1 MLYFQRPSKKG
12 RTNDVKEYSTKP
24 AAGAQKIETL
34 GGDYALKWD
43 DETQMSVNAH
53 AALLSQFAKAG
64 GFFDRL
70 VETCPMRLT
79 SNNAPEVRDLIATV
93 MVSMVNGATR
103 FRHCD
108 RLHGDT
114 ATAELFGVGRFMS
127 CDSVRRNFASIPDGK
142 ALPWVWR
149 ENLHLLQDVVAEDY
163 VADLDP
169 TVKPLY
175 GHQEGAEF
183 GYNPQKPGR
192 PSHCYHTLC
201 IAKLR
206 LTLAVVVHP
215 GNETSGTHSR
225 SMLAE
230 YLEFVSAVKK
240 PRLVRGDVSFGNESV
255 IGDCEGAD
263 VRYLFKTKRSKAVRR
278 AFRGLLSDAGAWRDS
293 SDGWQCA
300 EQDVRLDSWEK
311 ARRMVFARRP
321 AEKMPKRKKAPPQR
335 KFTQLD
341 IPGLELVEAGDEDYA
356 DGYEWYALVTDLDM
370 DARDVL
376 PLYRERGDC
385 ENVFDEMKNQW
396 GWSGFTAHSL
406 KQTALF
412 AGMAVIAANLWNVF
426 TRLGDD
432 GMHHEAATSRPL
444 LQSCVA
450 RLSRHARQGIVTIY
464 TATCE
469 KAREIYRAISA
480 FLSSISAAS
489 QLSVEERRQ
498 RIIAHAFR
506 KYGTIRRL
514 FPPDIGGQMTMPLT

>member
-1 MLYFQRPSKKG
+1 MRKYITKQAACG
-12 RTNDVKEYSTKP
+12 RTIS
-24 AAGAQKIETL
+24 TL

-70 VETCPMRLT
+70 VATCPMRLK
-79 SNNAPEVRDLIATV
+79 SNNAPDVRDLIATV
-93 MVSMVNGATR
+93 MVSMINGATR
-103 FRHCD
+103 FRHID
-108 RLHGDT
+108 RLRGDT
-114 ATAELFGVGRFMS
+114 ATAGLFGVKRFMS
-127 CDSVRRNFASIPDGK
+127 CDSVRRDFASIPGDK
-142 ALPWVWR
+142 ALPWAWR
-149 ENLHLLQDVVAEDY
+149 ENLHLLQDVIAEDC
-163 VADLDP
+163 VLDLDP

-225 SMLAE
+225 SMLTE
-230 YLEFVSAVKK
+230 YLEFVSSVKK

-255 IGDCEGAD
+255 IGDCEAAD
-263 VRYLFKTKRSKAVRR
+263 VRYLFKTKRSKSVRR
-278 AFRGLLSDAGAWRDS
+278 AFRELLADPGAWLAS
-293 SDGWQCA
+293 SGGWQCA
-300 EQDVRLDSWEK
+300 EREVRLDSWEK

-321 AEKMPKRKKAPPQR
+321 AEKMPKRRKDPPQR
-335 KFTQLD
+335 KFTQLE
-341 IPGLELVEAGDEDYA
+341 IPGLELVEAPDEDYA

-385 ENVFDEMKNQW
+385 ENIFDEMKNQW

-412 AGMAVIAANLWNVF
+412 AGMSVIAANLWNVF

-432 GMHHEAATSRPL
+432 GMHHEAVTSRPL
-444 LQSCVA
+444 LQSCIA

-464 TATCE
+464 TATNE
-469 KAREIYRAISA
+469 KARRTYRAISA
-480 FLSSISAAS
+480 FLAKVASAS
-489 QLSVEERRQ
+489 QLSPEERRQ

-506 KYGTIRRL
+506 EYGMIRRL
-514 FPPDIGGQMTMPLT
+514 FPPDIGGQMTMPLA

>member
-1 MLYFQRPSKKG
+1 MGKYSKKQ
-12 RTNDVKEYSTKP
+12 
-24 AAGAQKIETL
+24 AARAQTISTL

-103 FRHCD
+103 FRHFD

-127 CDSVRRNFASIPDGK
+127 CDSVRRNFASIPEGK

-149 ENLHLLQDVVAEDY
+149 ENLRLLQDVAAEDY
-163 VADLDP
+163 VLDLDP
-169 TVKPLY
+169 TVKPIY
-175 GHQEGAEF
+175 GHQEGAEL

-225 SMLAE
+225 SMLTE
-230 YLEFVSAVKK
+230 YLEFVSDVRK

-255 IGDCEGAD
+255 IGDCEEAD
-263 VRYLFKTKRSKAVRR
+263 VRYLFKTKRSKTVR
-278 AFRGLLSDAGAWRDS
+278 ATFRELLAEPGAWRDS
-293 SDGWQCA
+293 PEGWQCA
-300 EQDVRLDSWEK
+300 ERDVRLDSWEK

-321 AEKMPKRKKAPPQR
+321 AEKMPKRKKVPQR
-335 KFTQLD
+335 RRLTQLD
-341 IPGLELVEAGDEDYA
+341 IPGLELVEAGGEDYA

-385 ENVFDEMKNQW
+385 ENIFDEMKNHYGW
-396 GWSGFTAHSL
+396 GGFVTQDMKRTAIV
-406 KQTALF
+406 
-412 AGMAVIAANLWNVF
+412 AGLSAFVANVWNIF
-426 TRLGDD
+426 CRIGGDGSHKEAITTR
-432 GMHHEAATSRPL
+432 RR
-444 LQSCVA
+444 LQGCVA
-450 RLSRHARQGIVTIY
+450 RISRHGRRNSITVY
-464 TATCE
+464 TAGKEDAASNFAET
-469 KAREIYRAISA
+469 AN
-480 FLSSISAAS
+480 FLHKIASAS
-489 QLSVEERRQ
+489 QLRVDQ
-498 RIIAHAFR
+498 RWQLIIYWAFR
-506 KYGTIRRL
+506 KYKLIYRL
-514 FPPDIGGQMTMPLT
+514 YPPLLGDQIMLPLA

>member
-1 MLYFQRPSKKG
+1 MGKYSKKQAACA
-12 RTNDVKEYSTKP
+12 RTIS
-24 AAGAQKIETL
+24 TL

-70 VETCPMRLT
+70 VETCPMKLT
-79 SNNAPEVRDLIATV
+79 SNNAPEVRDMIATV

-103 FRHCD
+103 FRHFD

-127 CDSVRRNFASIPDGK
+127 CDSVRRNFASIPEGK

-149 ENLHLLQDVVAEDY
+149 ENLRLLQDVVAEDY
-163 VADLDP
+163 VLDLDP
-169 TVKPLY
+169 TVKPIY
-175 GHQEGAEF
+175 GHQEGAEL

-225 SMLAE
+225 SMLTE

-263 VRYLFKTKRSKAVRR
+263 VRYLFKAKRSKVVRGT
-278 AFRGLLSDAGAWRDS
+278 FRELLAEPSAWRDS
-293 SDGWQCA
+293 SEGWQCA
-300 EQDVRLDSWEK
+300 ERDVRLDSWEM

-321 AEKMPKRKKAPPQR
+321 AEKMPKRKKNPPQ
-335 KFTQLD
+335 KVFTQLD
-341 IPGLELVEAGDEDYA
+341 IPGLELVEAADEDYA

-376 PLYRERGDC
+376 PLYRERGDPDWSEAEIAVGR
-385 ENVFDEMKNQW
+385 ENIFDEMKNQW

-406 KQTALF
+406 AQTALF
-412 AGMAVIAANLWNVF
+412 AGLSVIAANLWNIF
-426 TRLGDD
+426 TRLGGD
-432 GMHHEAATSRPL
+432 GSHREAATSRPL
-444 LQSCVA
+444 LQSCIA
-450 RLSRHARQGIVTIY
+450 RITRHARQGIVTIY
-464 TATCE
+464 TATGG
-469 KAREIYRAISA
+469 KAREAYRAISA
-480 FLSSISAAS
+480 FLARVSSAS
-489 QLSVEERRQ
+489 QLTPEERRQ
-498 RIIAHAFR
+498 LIVAYALRR
-506 KYGTIRRL
+506 YGLVRRL
-514 FPPDIGGQMTMPLT
+514 FPPLIGRQATLPLC

>member
-1 MLYFQRPSKKG
+1 M
-12 RTNDVKEYSTKP
+12 KEYSTKP

-43 DETQMSVNAH
+43 DETQMNVNAH

-64 GFFDRL
+64 GFF
-70 VETCPMRLT
+70 
-79 SNNAPEVRDLIATV
+79 
-93 MVSMVNGATR
+93 
-103 FRHCD
+103 D

-149 ENLHLLQDVVAEDY
+149 ENLRLLQDVVAEDY

-300 EQDVRLDSWEK
+300 ERDVRLGSWEK

-356 DGYEWYALVTDLDM
+356 DGYERYALVTDLDM

-385 ENVFDEMKNQW
+385 ENIFDEMKNQW

-412 AGMAVIAANLWNVF
+412 AGMAVVAANLWNVF

-514 FPPDIGGQMTMPLT
+514 FPPRHRRPDDNVARLNRQSNGIIATSARQL

>member
-1 MLYFQRPSKKG
+1 MGKYTKRRAG
-12 RTNDVKEYSTKP
+12 R
-24 AAGAQKIETL
+24 AQTISTL

-43 DETQMSVNAH
+43 DETQMGVNAH

-64 GFFDRL
+64 GFLDRL
-70 VETCPMRLT
+70 VGTCPMRLT

-93 MVSMVNGATR
+93 VVAMVNGATR
-103 FRHCD
+103 FRHFD
-108 RLHGDT
+108 RLRGDR

-127 CDSVRRNFASIPDGK
+127 CDSVRRNFASIPAEE

-149 ENLHLLQDVVAEDY
+149 ENLRLLQDVVAEDY
-163 VADLDP
+163 VLDLDP

-175 GHQEGAEF
+175 GHQEGAEL
-183 GYNPQKPGR
+183 GYSPQKPGR

-201 IAKLR
+201 VARLR
-206 LTLAVVVHP
+206 LALAVVVHP
-215 GNETSGTHSR
+215 GDETSGTHSR

-230 YLEFVSAVKK
+230 YLEFVSSVRR

-263 VRYLFKTKRSKAVRR
+263 VRYLFKVRRSKRVRGEFR
-278 AFRGLLSDAGAWRDS
+278 ALLADAGAWRGS

-300 EQDVRLDSWEK
+300 ERDVRLDSWER
-311 ARRMVFARRP
+311 ARRVVFARRP
-321 AEKMPKRKKAPPQR
+321 AGKAPKRRKPPPRRRFAQPG
-335 KFTQLD
+335 
-341 IPGLELVEAGDEDYA
+341 IPGLELVEAPDGACA

-396 GWSGFTAHSL
+396 GWGGFTAHSL
-406 KQTALF
+406 RQTALF

-426 TRLGDD
+426 TRLGGD
-432 GMHHEAATSRPL
+432 GTHREAVTTRPL

-450 RLSRHARQGIVTIY
+450 RLSRHARRGTVTIY
-464 TATCE
+464 TATSGE
-469 KAREIYRAISA
+469 ARRAYRAISA
-480 FLSSISAAS
+480 FLSRVSSAS
-489 QLSVEERRQ
+489 QLSAEERRQ
-498 RIIAHAFR
+498 LIVAHAFR
-506 KYGTIRRL
+506 EYGTIRRM
-514 FPPDIGGQMTMPLT
+514 FPPDIGGQMTLPLA